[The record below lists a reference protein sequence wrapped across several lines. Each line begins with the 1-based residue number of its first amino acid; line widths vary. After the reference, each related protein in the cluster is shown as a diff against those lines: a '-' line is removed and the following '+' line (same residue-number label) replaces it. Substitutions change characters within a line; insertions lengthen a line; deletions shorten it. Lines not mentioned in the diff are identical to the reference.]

1 VDPVTLP
8 PGTEFT
14 TDNPLVRRVTPGL
27 PVRMDFGAKLPPGR
41 VGGGSRAQ
49 EVEIGEILFQAGTA
63 TVRGEYAPVITK
75 IAEQLR
81 AHPDTALV
89 IAASGESSALAYDRA
104 KAVQSALLAVL
115 TPEQAQAL
123 QVELRSDLANPDSSL
138 LALGLQPEL
147 GQVLFDTDRATLRPE
162 FAPVIAKLASD
173 IEAWVKSGK
182 PAVISVVG
190 HADRRGSSAH
200 NDALGLRR
208 AKAVYDA
215 IAAQLSPE
223 ARAQLRVEVNA
234 DPTAPLPVEG
244 PSR

>member
-1 VDPVTLP
+1 
-8 PGTEFT
+8 
-14 TDNPLVRRVTPGL
+14 
-27 PVRMDFGAKLPPGR
+27 M
-41 VGGGSRAQ
+41 
-49 EVEIGEILFQAGTA
+49 
-63 TVRGEYAPVITK
+63 
-75 IAEQLR
+75 
-81 AHPDTALV
+81 
-89 IAASGESSALAYDRA
+89 
-104 KAVQSALLAVL
+104 
-115 TPEQAQAL
+115 
-123 QVELRSDLANPDSSL
+123 
-138 LALGLQPEL
+138 
-147 GQVLFDTDRATLRPE
+147 LFDTDRATLRPE

-234 DPTAPLPVEG
+234 DPTAPLQAEG